1 MREASLG
8 IMPTG
13 GSNVYLPR
21 ILTPCRAMEIL
32 LTAGNFKA
40 QTLLEWGFL
49 NRVVPVGDLMAAAME
64 LSERIAGNGPLAV
77 QGIIRCFRESMEMGF
92 SAAFQKELEIGLPIF
107 ASADAREGIRAQ
119 KEKRKPNF
127 PGTYT

>member
-1 MREASLG
+1 
-8 IMPTG
+8 MPTAEFW
-13 GSNVYLPR
+13 R
-21 ILTPCRAMEIL
+21 
-32 LTAGNFKA
+32 
-40 QTLLEWGFL
+40 
-49 NRVVPVGDLMAAAME
+49 
-64 LSERIAGNGPLAV
+64 
-77 QGIIRCFRESMEMGF
+77 

>member
-1 MREASLG
+1 
-8 IMPTG
+8 
-13 GSNVYLPR
+13 
-21 ILTPCRAMEIL
+21 
-32 LTAGNFKA
+32 
-40 QTLLEWGFL
+40 
-49 NRVVPVGDLMAAAME
+49 
-64 LSERIAGNGPLAV
+64 
-77 QGIIRCFRESMEMGF
+77 MGY